1 MVETTDAMDETEAV
15 NNGRGAVKVAIAVG
29 ANAATAETSEAAIA
43 LRSRRRQQQQ
53 TQQTH
58 KRGEV
63 TERRNECSL
72 DGGCRG
78 YSGSS
83 GSIGA
88 AGESVGKRKDDQFPV
103 CNGSL

>member
-15 NNGRGAVKVAIAVG
+15 NSARGAVKVAIAVG
-29 ANAATAETSEAAIA
+29 TNAATAEAAEAAMA
-43 LRSRRRQQQQ
+43 LRSRRRQQ
-53 TQQTH
+53 QQTH

-78 YSGSS
+78 YS
-83 GSIGA
+83 
-88 AGESVGKRKDDQFPV
+88 
-103 CNGSL
+103 